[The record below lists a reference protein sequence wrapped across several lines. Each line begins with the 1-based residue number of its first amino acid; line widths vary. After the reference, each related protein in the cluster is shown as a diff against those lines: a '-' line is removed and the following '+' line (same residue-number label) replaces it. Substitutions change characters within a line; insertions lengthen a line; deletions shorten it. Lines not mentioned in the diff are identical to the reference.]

1 MRARQAELVGVVGVG
16 EGAVAVGG
24 DVGRELVL
32 DGRQDDF
39 GFHGGEGVVGEE
51 EDGDVGCCLGD

>member
-1 MRARQAELVGVVGVG
+1 
-16 EGAVAVGG
+16 
-24 DVGRELVL
+24 VGRELVL